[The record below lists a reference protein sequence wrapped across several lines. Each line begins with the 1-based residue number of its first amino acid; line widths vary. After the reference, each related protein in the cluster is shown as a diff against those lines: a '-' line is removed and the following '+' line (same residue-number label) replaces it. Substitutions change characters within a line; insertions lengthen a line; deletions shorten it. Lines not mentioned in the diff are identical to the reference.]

1 MCVSALVIMPR
12 GLGGDAYGRV
22 SSRASHS
29 AKHGICWLVGN
40 LVRLFRDTWPFLRTY
55 LSRQIFL
62 YLLPYTV
69 IYTLPLSFL
78 LLSNPYAIIT
88 A

>member
-12 GLGGDAYGRV
+12 GLRGDAYGRV
-22 SSRASHS
+22 SSRASYS

-40 LVRLFRDTWPFLRTY
+40 LVRLFRDTWPLRTC

-69 IYTLPLSFL
+69 IYPLPLSFL
-78 LLSNPYAIIT
+78 LLSNPYAII
-88 A
+88 AA